1 MFEIGKERL
10 DPIQICTDELAD
22 ENSKHKLFLKQK
34 ELLETFLEHGA
45 ISPDQ
50 FDKSLNDLSE
60 KMGEKA

>member
-1 MFEIGKERL
+1 MFELVKERSDL
-10 DPIQICTDELAD
+10 THIHTDELAD
-22 ENSKHKLFLKQK
+22 ENSKHNLFLKQK

-60 KMGEKA
+60 KMGERA